1 MYNLKLISV
10 LLLIVVCFSNC
21 QKPCKVAYNFDF
33 PFTISPANDTIS
45 IGDTLTIESI
55 YDSQLLDKNSNEYI
69 QVNYYDFHFDFFL
82 TKLDSINKFPYD
94 YFDIIVVK
102 GEFNTF
108 TYSDGHKKK
117 KKIYSYENNKNYF
130 KISLIAQEK
139 GIFYIRQYPYI
150 TGAKYDDLNITD
162 TECEES
168 VDDFNII
175 TNGGQDNHYYL
186 LSYSTD
192 LGYKNA
198 LLSDFTKTGGF
209 CFVVK

>member
-1 MYNLKLISV
+1 MYNLKLV
-10 LLLIVVCFSNC
+10 FTLLLIVVCFTNC

-33 PFTISPANDTIS
+33 PYTISPSSDTIS

-69 QVNYYDFHFDFFL
+69 QVNDYDFHFDFYL
-82 TKLDSINKFPYD
+82 TKLDTLKKFPYE
-94 YFDIIVVK
+94 YFNIIVNK

-117 KKIYSYENNKNYF
+117 KIIYSYENNKNCF
-130 KISLIAQEK
+130 NIQLIPNRK
-139 GIFYIRQYPYI
+139 GIYYLMTRPYI
-150 TGAKYDDLNITD
+150 TGVKYDDLHITD
-162 TECEES
+162 TECEER
-168 VDDFNII
+168 VDDFTVT
-175 TNGGQDNHYYL
+175 TNAGQDNHFYL

-192 LGYKNA
+192 PDYKNSSY
-198 LLSDFTKTGGF
+198 SDFTKTGGF